1 MGTTLDL
8 DSLLDQ
14 TFYGLD
20 TLSMLGDV
28 EDFLEFSQ
36 SNIGWQKHREL
47 QRAQKECDDMGFDDP
62 QSEVQ
67 YRDHMLEGVEYRFEV
82 SLTQR
87 VRYAALIA
95 LITTIEWVLLALKK
109 RATFDFPEQSKKRKK
124 QNEAVYILTV
134 FNDKT
139 KLGLESKIQFLEYLI
154 YTRNCIVHAAGL
166 LDSYEHGEELRNNIV
181 AMPGLRISDIHF
193 LGDGIEIESGFL
205 EDFIKDVR
213 LWLPTI
219 ERVGTVQRLLRK

>member
-1 MGTTLDL
+1 M
-8 DSLLDQ
+8 
-14 TFYGLD
+14 
-20 TLSMLGDV
+20 
-28 EDFLEFSQ
+28 
-36 SNIGWQKHREL
+36 
-47 QRAQKECDDMGFDDP
+47 
-62 QSEVQ
+62 
-67 YRDHMLEGVEYRFEV
+67 
-82 SLTQR
+82 
-87 VRYAALIA
+87 
-95 LITTIEWVLLALKK
+95 ALKK

-154 YTRNCIVHAAGL
+154 YARNCIVHAAGL